1 MKRDYFNLDYDVP
14 FRRWKSYYPIQ
25 RIVQDAE
32 KIGLKS
38 LYIRRSANGHI
49 HLKVFLM
56 KPLNFYKLLELRA
69 IYNDDAYRIRA
80 DLRRLHYKSLIVRF
94 DILWDIKSGG
104 KTKGIKRAGKWKKII
119 LYSSSF
125 LK

>member
-14 FRRWKSYYPIQ
+14 FRQWKSYYPII
-25 RIVQDAE
+25 RIIQDKE
-32 KIGLKS
+32 KIGLRD

-49 HLKVFLM
+49 HVKVFLM
-56 KPLNFYKLLELRA
+56 KFLTAYKLLELRA

-80 DLRRLHYKSLIVRF
+80 DLRRLYYGIGRF

-119 LYSSSF
+119 LYTSSF
-125 LK
+125 PK

>member
-1 MKRDYFNLDYDVP
+1 MKRDYFNLDYDIP
-14 FRRWKSYYPIQ
+14 FRRWKSYYPII
-25 RIVQDAE
+25 RIIQDKE
-32 KIGLKS
+32 KIGLRN

-49 HLKVFLM
+49 HVKVFLM
-56 KPLNFYKLLELRA
+56 EPLTLYKLLELRA

-80 DLRRLHYKSLIVRF
+80 DLRRLHYKIDRF

-104 KTKGIKRAGKWKKII
+104 KTKGIKRAGKWKRII

-125 LK
+125 PN

>member
-14 FRRWKSYYPIQ
+14 FRRWKSYYPIL
-25 RIVQDAE
+25 RIIQDKE
-32 KIGLKS
+32 KIGLRD
-38 LYIRRSANGHI
+38 LYIRRSSNGHI
-49 HLKVFLM
+49 HVKVFLM
-56 KPLNFYKLLELRA
+56 KFLTAYKLLELRA

-80 DLRRLHYKSLIVRF
+80 DLRRLHYRIGRF

-104 KTKGIKRAGKWKKII
+104 KTKGIKRAGKWKRII

-125 LK
+125 PN